1 MAAAP
6 KDNLGR
12 FPCPCCGEPVALK
25 RSATM
30 KLSYVCDDAD
40 CEMSGYA
47 NPNTGAARKWLGQ
60 VVKRG
65 ACADP
70 APVASRPAAKPDA
83 NPAKPAQEAPKAADP
98 VPTTNPPNKTPPRPA
113 FDLGALVRKGL
124 Q

>member
-6 KDNLGR
+6 KENLGR

-25 RSATM
+25 RSGTM
-30 KLSYVCDDAD
+30 KLSFVCEDAD

-47 NPNTGAARKWLGQ
+47 NPHTGAARKWLSQ
-60 VVKRG
+60 VVKRA

-70 APVASRPAAKPDA
+70 APAASRPASKPEA
-83 NPAKPAQEAPKAADP
+83 TKPAQEAPKPANPA
-98 VPTTNPPNKTPPRPA
+98 PTPNPPEQTPPRRG
-113 FDLGALVRKGL
+113 FDLAELLKPRK

>member
-30 KLSYVCDDAD
+30 KLSFVCDDAD

-47 NPNTGAARKWLGQ
+47 NPHTGAARKWLAQ
-60 VVKRG
+60 VVKRA

-70 APVASRPAAKPDA
+70 APAASRPAVKPE
-83 NPAKPAQEAPKAADP
+83 PAKTALEAPKAP
-98 VPTTNPPNKTPPRPA
+98 NPEPPTEQPKKTPQRTG
-113 FDLGALVRKGL
+113 FDLGDLLRKGMK
-124 Q
+124 